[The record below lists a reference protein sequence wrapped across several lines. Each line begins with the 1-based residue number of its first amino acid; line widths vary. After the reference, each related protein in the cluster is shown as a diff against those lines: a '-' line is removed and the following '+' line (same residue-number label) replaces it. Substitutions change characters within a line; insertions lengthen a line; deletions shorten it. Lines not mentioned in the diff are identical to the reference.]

1 MKCQKL
7 VLWIQW
13 PQISTGLA
21 KDNLW
26 LFPRRRKAFTIH
38 QVAKTKVLK
47 AMDGVTITTFTNVL
61 AVSLNNYLERDH
73 KLRSKG
79 NSLYLRYVD
88 HFCP

>member
-38 QVAKTKVLK
+38 QVAKAMVLK
-47 AMDGVTITTFTNVL
+47 AMDGVTTPPFTNVSII
-61 AVSLNNYLERDH
+61 SLNNEQE
-73 KLRSKG
+73 
-79 NSLYLRYVD
+79 
-88 HFCP
+88 